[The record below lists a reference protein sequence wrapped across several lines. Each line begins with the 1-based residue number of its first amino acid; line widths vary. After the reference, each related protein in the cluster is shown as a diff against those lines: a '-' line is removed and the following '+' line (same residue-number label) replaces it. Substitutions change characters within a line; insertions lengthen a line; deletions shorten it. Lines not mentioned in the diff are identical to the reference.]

1 MFDVL
6 DELEEAIDKVAAGE
20 ADVDVVRL
28 SRLAERLE
36 FQRLRAV
43 RRLDRSRRY
52 AADGALSAAGWLRH
66 RCQMTYGAAAGSVA
80 VARKLDVLPALSDAF
95 AAGEVTRQHARILA
109 DACTAAREDAI
120 RELEPQLVAAAK
132 ATDAREFRNLVGAV
146 ADAID
151 GDGGAA
157 SAEAQH
163 ERRLLHVSPLLDGM
177 YAIDGLADR
186 EGAEI
191 LLGAL
196 HAATDPPMSDGR
208 TAGQRRYDALIRVC
222 EAAAPALDPGPG
234 RARQVHANVTV
245 DLEVLERRGGPALAT
260 RVRADAAHVGRLS
273 AETLR
278 RMTCDADIAR
288 VVTDGASAP
297 LDVGRRTRVAS
308 PSLWRALVARDG
320 GCVADGCD
328 RPPGWCDVHHRI
340 HWADGGSTNLEN
352 CELRCRRHHRAVHEG
367 GHDPPDP

>member
-6 DELEEAIDKVAAGE
+6 DELEEAIDKLAAGE

-28 SRLAERLE
+28 SRLAARLE

-52 AADGALSAAGWLRH
+52 AADGALSAAGWLRRH
-66 RCQMTYGAAAGSVA
+66 ARMTYGAAGASVA
-80 VARKLDVLPALSDAF
+80 LARKLDVLPALAEAF
-95 AAGEVTRQHARILA
+95 AAGEVTRQHARVLA
-109 DACTAAREDAI
+109 DACTAVREDAI

-132 ATDAREFRNLVGAV
+132 VTDAREFGSLVGSV

-157 SAEAQH
+157 TAQAQH
-163 ERRLLHVSPLLDGM
+163 DRRYLHISPLLDGM

-196 HAATDPPMSDGR
+196 HAATDPPRSDGR

-222 EAAAPALDPGPG
+222 EAASPALDPGPG
-234 RARQVHANVTV
+234 PAHRPQVNVHV
-245 DLEVLERRGGPALAT
+245 DVEALERRAGPALVA
-260 RVRADAAHVGRLS
+260 RVRADAAHVGRLA

-278 RMTCDADIAR
+278 RITCDAGIAR
-288 VVTDGASAP
+288 IITDGASAP
-297 LDVGRRTRVAS
+297 LDVGRRTRVVS

-340 HWADGGSTNLEN
+340 HRADGGPTTLHN
-352 CELRCRRHHRAVHEG
+352 CELRCRRNHRAVHEG
-367 GHDPPDP
+367 GGHDPP